1 MGASGRSAF
10 LCTGVGGKERG
21 TAEVRLTDR
30 VGVVGGGG
38 SALEREA
45 GLVDGGGVGVC
56 VGRSGSFLGK
66 PPFDIIEERVIEL
79 LREVRDMAIGC
90 GLREDEMPDE
100 VEGRPVC
107 ALARA
112 SNATSSGGVDCDRTH
127 GCGCEMEGRG
137 DGDDCGGVGSDLG
150 EDWEYTLEDSAR
162 SWRLG
167 EAYFAGNGGTG
178 GASEVS

>member
-1 MGASGRSAF
+1 MGNLGRCAF

-38 SALEREA
+38 RVLLREA
-45 GLVDGGGVGVC
+45 GLVEGGVR
-56 VGRSGSFLGK
+56 VGRSGSFLGN

-79 LREVRDMAIGC
+79 LRDVRDMDMGC
-90 GLREDEMPDE
+90 GLREDEIPDE

-112 SNATSSGGVDCDRTH
+112 SKAASSGGVDCDRTH
-127 GCGCEMEGRG
+127 GCEMEGRG
-137 DGDDCGGVGSDLG
+137 DGEDWGGVGSDLG
-150 EDWEYTLEDSAR
+150 EDWEYTLDDSAR